1 MPRPGWAL
9 RRDSRAP
16 WVFPGSTFQG
26 SRKKTTPPNIM
37 DPFRRGVGVL
47 RGSGAL
53 PPAHRE
59 REEQARPSGGTS
71 SGRWK
76 RPTNPE
82 APLSPYQVGLR
93 ARVVS
98 SQTWTP
104 SPRAAAPAL
113 PHTSHAA
120 SSPFFPKRP
129 QDLRGTPGPLLLESN
144 SACLVRLG
152 TKSSSS
158 SGERV
163 VATTPVPGPSS
174 HLLQPGSRSFLPPA
188 STSQEGSLA
197 SPSIPEGRCP
207 NPGRV

>member
-1 MPRPGWAL
+1 MPCPQLTGSEKSGPGPLGARVLGGGRDQLTLKHPCLPTRWA
-9 RRDSRAP
+9 
-16 WVFPGSTFQG
+16 
-26 SRKKTTPPNIM
+26 
-37 DPFRRGVGVL
+37 
-47 RGSGAL
+47 SG
-53 PPAHRE
+53 H
-59 REEQARPSGGTS
+59 GGLLA
-71 SGRWK
+71 
-76 RPTNPE
+76 NLD
-82 APLSPYQVGLR
+82 PLSPC
-93 ARVVS
+93 S
-98 SQTWTP
+98 STC
-104 SPRAAAPAL
+104 L
-113 PHTSHAA
+113 PHTSYAA
-120 SSPFFPKRP
+120 SSPSFPKRP
-129 QDLRGTPGPLLLESN
+129 QDLRGTEVPQVWGDTLRSRGTPGPLLLESN